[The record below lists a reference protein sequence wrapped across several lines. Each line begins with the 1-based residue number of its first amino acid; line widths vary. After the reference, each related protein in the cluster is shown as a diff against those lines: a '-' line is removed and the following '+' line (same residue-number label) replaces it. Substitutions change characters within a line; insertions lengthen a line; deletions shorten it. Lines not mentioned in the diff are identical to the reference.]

1 MLFRDKQI
9 NELYNLKHINDKLIH
24 TPADYENNL
33 LRNFLSP
40 VLYNNQNMK
49 NYLDKIQKLLVLM
62 VEEVNYV
69 RNFFNTAVDK
79 HYGGYNT

>member
-1 MLFRDKQI
+1 MND
-9 NELYNLKHINDKLIH
+9 NLLHK
-24 TPADYENNL
+24 PSDYENNL

-40 VLYNNQNMK
+40 VLYNNQTLRE
-49 NYLDKIQKLLVLM
+49 YLDNVQKLLVLM

-79 HYGGYNT
+79 YYSGYNT

>member
-1 MLFRDKQI
+1 MLYKDKQI
-9 NELYNLKHINDKLIH
+9 NELYNLKHFNDNKLH
-24 TPADYENNL
+24 KPADYENEL

-40 VLYNNQNMK
+40 VLYNNSTMK
-49 NYLDKIQKLLVLM
+49 EYLNKIQKFLVLM
-62 VEEVNYV
+62 FEQVNYV